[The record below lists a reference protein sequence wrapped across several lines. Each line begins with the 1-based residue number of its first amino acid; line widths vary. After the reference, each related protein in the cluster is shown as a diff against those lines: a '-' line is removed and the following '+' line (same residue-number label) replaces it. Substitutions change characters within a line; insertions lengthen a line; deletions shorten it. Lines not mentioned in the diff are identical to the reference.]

1 MTNLRADTT
10 APAGLPTSLA
20 GLVDPVERV
29 IAPAK
34 RRIKPRDLVRHW
46 PIIRVIAARDF
57 KVKYK
62 QSLLGPVWLVFQP
75 LALLLAFLVAF
86 RGLGNVRSAGVPY
99 AVFALVGLS
108 AWAFVQASLT
118 IGTASLISNLP
129 FVRYTPC
136 PRTAFPIAAM
146 LASLPSFGITALGA
160 IIGAAVSGHLSPRV
174 LLLPLGL
181 AWLLLLTAGLIG
193 ISSSLAVRFRDVIS
207 ALPFF
212 LQLGTF
218 IAPVGYP
225 LSGLS
230 PKLRAVIEIN
240 PITGIIET
248 LRWIVLS
255 GYSPA
260 GVSIAISAGL
270 TAVIAVVGW
279 RMFASRETTVAD
291 EI

>member
-1 MTNLRADTT
+1 MTELRGNPT
-10 APAGLPTSLA
+10 APVSLPDALSGLI
-20 GLVDPVERV
+20 DPVERV

-34 RRIKPRDLVRHW
+34 RRIRPGDLVRQW

-99 AVFALVGLS
+99 TVFALIGLS
-108 AWAFVQASLT
+108 AWSYVQASLT
-118 IGTASLISNLP
+118 IGTASLVSNMP
-129 FVRYTPC
+129 FVKYTPC
-136 PRTAFPIAAM
+136 PRTAFPVAAM
-146 LASLPSFGITALGA
+146 LASLPSFGITALAGV
-160 IIGAAVSGHLSPRV
+160 IGAAATGHLSPRV

-181 AWLLLLTAGLIG
+181 TWLVVLTAGMIG
-193 ISSSLAVRFRDVIS
+193 VSSSLAVRFRDVNS
-207 ALPFF
+207 ALPFL

-218 IAPVGYP
+218 LAPVGYP
-225 LSGLS
+225 LTGLS

-248 LRWIVLS
+248 LRWMVLG
-255 GYSPA
+255 GYRPA
-260 GVSIAISAGL
+260 GLSILISAVL
-270 TAVIAVVGW
+270 TSLLATVGW
-279 RMFASRETTVAD
+279 RMFARRETTVAD

>member
-1 MTNLRADTT
+1 MTELQANPG
-10 APAGLPTSLA
+10 APASLPSVLA

-29 IAPAK
+29 IVPAK
-34 RRIKPRDLVRHW
+34 RRIKPSDLVRQW

-62 QSLLGPVWLVFQP
+62 QSLLGPIWLVFQP

-86 RGLGNVRSAGVPY
+86 RGLGHIRSAGVPY
-99 AVFALVGLS
+99 AVFALIGLS
-108 AWAFVQASLT
+108 AWAYTQAALT
-118 IGTASLISNLP
+118 IGTASLITNLP

-146 LASLPSFGITALGA
+146 LASLPSFGITALAG
-160 IIGAAVSGHLSPRV
+160 IVGAAASGHLSPRV

-181 AWLLLLTAGLIG
+181 AWLLVLTAGMIG
-193 ISSSLAVRFRDVIS
+193 VSSSLAVRFRDVNT
-207 ALPFF
+207 ALPFL

-218 IAPVGYP
+218 IAPIGYP

-230 PKLRAVIEIN
+230 PKLRALVELN
-240 PITGIIET
+240 PVTGIIEA
-248 LRWIVLS
+248 LRWMALAGFRPAVLS
-255 GYSPA
+255 I
-260 GVSIAISAGL
+260 VISAGL
-270 TAVIAVVGW
+270 TVGLAVAGW
-279 RMFASRETTVAD
+279 LMFSRRETTVAD

>member
-1 MTNLRADTT
+1 MTELRANPNEPVSVPGTLI
-10 APAGLPTSLA
+10 GLI
-20 GLVDPVERV
+20 DPVERV

-34 RRIKPRDLVRHW
+34 RRIRPRDLVQQW
-46 PIIRVIAARDF
+46 PTIRVIAGRDF

-99 AVFALVGLS
+99 TVFALIGLS
-108 AWAFVQASLT
+108 AWAYVQASLT
-118 IGTASLISNLP
+118 IGTSSLISNLP

-146 LASLPSFGITALGA
+146 LASLPSFGITAFAA
-160 IIGAAVSGHLSPRV
+160 IVGAAVSGHLSPRV

-181 AWLLLLTAGLIG
+181 AWLLLLTAGLVG
-193 ISSSLAVRFRDVIS
+193 MSSSLAVRFRDVIS
-207 ALPFF
+207 ALPFL

-225 LSGLS
+225 LTGLS

-240 PITGIIET
+240 PITGIIEA
-248 LRWIVLS
+248 LRWILLG
-255 GYSPA
+255 GYHPA
-260 GVSIAISAGL
+260 WGSMVISAVL
-270 TAVIAVVGW
+270 TTLIAVVGW
-279 RMFASRETTVAD
+279 RTFARRETTVAD

>member
-1 MTNLRADTT
+1 MTELRGNPT
-10 APAGLPTSLA
+10 APVSLPDALIGLI
-20 GLVDPVERV
+20 DPVERV

-34 RRIKPRDLVRHW
+34 RRIRPGDLVRQW

-99 AVFALVGLS
+99 TVFALIGLS
-108 AWAFVQASLT
+108 AWSYVQASLT
-118 IGTASLISNLP
+118 IGTASLVSNMP
-129 FVRYTPC
+129 FVKYTPC
-136 PRTAFPIAAM
+136 PRTAFPVAAM
-146 LASLPSFGITALGA
+146 LASLPSFGITALAGV
-160 IIGAAVSGHLSPRV
+160 IGAAATGHLSPRV

-181 AWLLLLTAGLIG
+181 TWLVVLTAGMIG
-193 ISSSLAVRFRDVIS
+193 VSSSLAVRFRDVNS
-207 ALPFF
+207 ALPFL

-218 IAPVGYP
+218 LAPVGYP
-225 LSGLS
+225 LTGLS

-248 LRWIVLS
+248 LRWMVLG
-255 GYSPA
+255 GYRPA
-260 GVSIAISAGL
+260 GLSILISAVL
-270 TAVIAVVGW
+270 TSLLATVGW
-279 RMFASRETTVAD
+279 RMFARRETTVAD